1 MGLPGVTDS
10 TVYEGLK
17 DVLQRQPEVTTV
29 NYEPDTISK
38 KFLRAK
44 IDPSRI
50 NPPTGPQS
58 PKLDVEWRYSQESST
73 TVSTMQ
79 TRTQGSIVDGTEM
92 MITQI
97 SEPSIS
103 NTSSPKWTT
112 LIIKKP
118 TFRRQPRQRFSG
130 LFWNSSSKKKYR
142 HVLLKN
148 EQLPVLFSKI

>member
-10 TVYEGLK
+10 TVYEGLR

-58 PKLDVEWRYSQESST
+58 PKLDVEWRYCQSEQYYRIHYADPNTSFNCGWHRDDDHPDLGSVHFQYEQPEMDNPNHQKVNFLKTAPSEILW
-73 TVSTMQ
+73 TVLEQ
-79 TRTQGSIVDGTEM
+79 LFEEEIPTRTAQE
-92 MITQI
+92 
-97 SEPSIS
+97 
-103 NTSSPKWTT
+103 
-112 LIIKKP
+112 
-118 TFRRQPRQRFSG
+118 
-130 LFWNSSSKKKYR
+130 
-142 HVLLKN
+142 
-148 EQLPVLFSKI
+148 

>member
-10 TVYEGLK
+10 TVYEGLR

-58 PKLDVEWRYSQESST
+58 SKLDVEWRYNQREQYYRIHYADPNTGFNCGWHRDDDHPDLGSVHFQYEQPQMDNANHQKAHFSKTAPSEILW
-73 TVSTMQ
+73 TVLEQ
-79 TRTQGSIVDGTEM
+79 LFEEQIPTRTAPE
-92 MITQI
+92 
-97 SEPSIS
+97 
-103 NTSSPKWTT
+103 
-112 LIIKKP
+112 
-118 TFRRQPRQRFSG
+118 
-130 LFWNSSSKKKYR
+130 
-142 HVLLKN
+142 
-148 EQLPVLFSKI
+148 

>member
-10 TVYEGLK
+10 TVYEGLR

-58 PKLDVEWRYSQESST
+58 PKLDVEWRYSQSEQYYRIHYADPNTGFNCGWHRDDDHPDLGSVHFQYEQPEMNNPNHQKANLSKT
-73 TVSTMQ
+73 APSEILWTVLEQ
-79 TRTQGSIVDGTEM
+79 LFEEEIPTRTAQE
-92 MITQI
+92 
-97 SEPSIS
+97 
-103 NTSSPKWTT
+103 
-112 LIIKKP
+112 
-118 TFRRQPRQRFSG
+118 
-130 LFWNSSSKKKYR
+130 
-142 HVLLKN
+142 
-148 EQLPVLFSKI
+148 